1 MTFSNLEKTWRR
13 PSLIIFAENPPEE
26 GTNENAGKWQ
36 FTGDVLYLTD
46 DNRSALS
53 VNPIR
58 IENKR
63 RMIDGTMR
71 SVWVNDKKEFSTSWS
86 NIPSRKLNGS
96 DSITSDSFGAGLDI
110 KNWYDSYTGDFWVMF
125 VYDTNDSDDVDTSV
139 ELYNVFISSFDYDV
153 VKRGQYNDLWDV
165 SLSLVEV

>member
-1 MTFSNLEKTWRR
+1 MAFGNLEKTWRR
-13 PSLIIFAENPPEE
+13 PSLIILAENQPEE
-26 GTNENAGKWQ
+26 GTGSNAGKCQ

-110 KNWYDSYTGDFWVMF
+110 KNWYDTYTGDFWVMF
-125 VYDTNDSDDVDTSV
+125 VYDTNDADDVDTSV